1 MAYYI
6 SNSGTHDYFKVS
18 AKTLRGAKIMA
29 AKQFKLTVTGYIEVL
44 EDNPYPGNPPVRVA
58 VKYFEGKNWIN
69 NN

>member
-29 AKQFKLTVTGYIEVL
+29 AKRFSLTVAGYIEVL
-44 EDNPYPGNPPVRVA
+44 EDNPYPGNPPIRVA
-58 VKYFEGKNWIN
+58 VKYVVDKQWVNG
-69 NN
+69 